1 MPIDPLPVSPNQVD
15 SDAMRTKINEL
26 ISDNSS
32 VTVGD
37 SPPASPGEGD
47 LWFDE
52 GSAAMYVYVGS
63 PTNAW
68 IQTNVGIAGADGG
81 SPLFSFNAGTEE
93 LSITNYSSLEVSGE
107 LSVTATM
114 QLHSTVATHDVY
126 NGPTSS
132 PGSLK
137 YTHNADGTATFDWG
151 TIPFGP
157 RVGQQNIVNT
167 TWNLRYADGSL
178 LFPDNWGG
186 VTAIYNKP
194 DGFGGNTAKNLLEWL
209 HETRDFTLN
218 QDRYWARGY
227 YNAQGI
233 EAYNSDP
240 LAEGSMLY
248 YIWIN
253 EPVIGQQNLPYFW
266 APTTKQESL
275 ASNYAQTEIFGS
287 AWSDGNTNCGSFC
300 PGYWFT

>member
-1 MPIDPLPVSPNQVD
+1 MPIDPLPVSPNQID
-15 SDAMRTKINEL
+15 SDSMRTKINEL

-32 VTVGD
+32 VTVGNV
-37 SPPASPGEGD
+37 PPTGAEEGY
-47 LWFDE
+47 LWFDVDN
-52 GSAAMYVYVGS
+52 AATYVYIGD

-68 IQTNVGIAGADGG
+68 AQAN
-81 SPLFSFNAGTEE
+81 SFT
-93 LSITNYSSLEVSGE
+93 STTSQDTSQDTGE

-157 RVGQQNIVNT
+157 RMGQQNIVNT